1 MVVCKWPYWSHSK
14 INFVSFMSIL
24 WSIPFSITYLWNM
37 TINTNLQFMIT
48 FLHMRNTYSTCY
60 NFVISVMGQGYDHG
74 IDMWSAATTIYELYT
89 GKILFPG
96 KTNNE
101 MLKLMM
107 DVKGK
112 MANKQIR
119 KSTFREQHFD
129 ANYNFMYHEVD
140 KVTQRVSIIH
150 ILSIFCV
157 VLMVVIFSMPV
168 HMHIPSPCP
177 SLPKFIIVPM
187 VMDTDEPNG
196 CNTHYVT
203 LTQIYT
209 KTYTLNM

>member
-1 MVVCKWPYWSHSK
+1 
-14 INFVSFMSIL
+14 
-24 WSIPFSITYLWNM
+24 
-37 TINTNLQFMIT
+37 
-48 FLHMRNTYSTCY
+48 
-60 NFVISVMGQGYDHG
+60 MGQGYAHG

-140 KVTQRVSIIH
+140 KVTQRVRIIL
-150 ILSIFCV
+150 I
-157 VLMVVIFSMPV
+157 
-168 HMHIPSPCP
+168 
-177 SLPKFIIVPM
+177 
-187 VMDTDEPNG
+187 
-196 CNTHYVT
+196 YVY
-203 LTQIYT
+203 L
-209 KTYTLNM
+209 

>member
-1 MVVCKWPYWSHSK
+1 
-14 INFVSFMSIL
+14 
-24 WSIPFSITYLWNM
+24 M
-37 TINTNLQFMIT
+37 TISIRSLFMIT
-48 FLHMRNTYSTCY
+48 FLHLWKIRF
-60 NFVISVMGQGYDHG
+60 NFVFFSVMGQGYDHG

-140 KVTQRVSIIH
+140 KVTQRVRIILIYVYLLPH
-150 ILSIFCV
+150 SMFCLL
-157 VLMVVIFSMPV
+157 LMVVIFSV
-168 HMHIPSPCP
+168 VNH
-177 SLPKFIIVPM
+177 
-187 VMDTDEPNG
+187 DTVFYQ
-196 CNTHYVT
+196 TFR
-203 LTQIYT
+203 I
-209 KTYTLNM
+209 K

>member
-1 MVVCKWPYWSHSK
+1 
-14 INFVSFMSIL
+14 
-24 WSIPFSITYLWNM
+24 M
-37 TINTNLQFMIT
+37 TISIRSLFMIT
-48 FLHMRNTYSTCY
+48 FLHLWKIRF
-60 NFVISVMGQGYDHG
+60 NFVSFFSVMGQGYDHG

-140 KVTQRVSIIH
+140 KVTQRVRIIL
-150 ILSIFCV
+150 I
-157 VLMVVIFSMPV
+157 M
-168 HMHIPSPCP
+168 
-177 SLPKFIIVPM
+177 
-187 VMDTDEPNG
+187 
-196 CNTHYVT
+196 
-203 LTQIYT
+203 
-209 KTYTLNM
+209 